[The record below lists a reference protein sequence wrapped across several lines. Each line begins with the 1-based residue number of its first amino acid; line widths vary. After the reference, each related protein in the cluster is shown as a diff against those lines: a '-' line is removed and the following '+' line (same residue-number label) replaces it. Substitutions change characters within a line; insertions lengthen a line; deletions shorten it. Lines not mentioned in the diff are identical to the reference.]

1 MWIGNILKKFWKIK
15 SKLLYYHLYKSMDIY
30 RARSSDNLEEEGEVE
45 ITTGPADGG
54 DEFESEAEL
63 QLQLTSVETT
73 TQLRP
78 VIL

>member
-1 MWIGNILKKFWKIK
+1 
-15 SKLLYYHLYKSMDIY
+15 MDIY
-30 RARSSDNLEEEGEVE
+30 RARYSDNLEDEGEVE

-54 DEFESEAEL
+54 DEFESEAEF

-73 TQLRP
+73 TQQRP